1 MTSSQAPNKEA
12 PNKEGTNPKPTKPK
26 ASSRA
31 KAPRILP
38 AEPANPFLPDLCSSQ
53 SVFLL
58 VLVAELLAVLLTI
71 SASSGLQHFNWDKL
85 ALISVQIQWIVVFSA
100 VALCRLR
107 FWLGRQDHVRAG
119 VASYALV
126 LGITFILCIAG
137 QWIIYGASGMA
148 FVGDQE
154 FSFDGW
160 LLLNNMVIAA
170 ILSGILLRYLYL
182 QQQLR
187 NQQQA
192 EMQARIQAL
201 QSRIRPHF
209 LFNSMNSIASLIA
222 TDPDTAERVVE
233 DLSELFR
240 ASLAEPTLIPLGR
253 ELELC
258 KHYLDIEQLRLGRR
272 LQLDWQVSSCN
283 PAIKIP
289 SLMMQPLVENAIF
302 HGIEPLPK
310 GGTITVKV
318 SQNDKQLSIV
328 ISNPY
333 LLAKKNHRTSE
344 QAQRHN
350 RMALDNIRRRL
361 TAHFGTAA
369 RLSSSAEN
377 GIFTTYIFCP
387 LTL

>member
-1 MTSSQAPNKEA
+1 MTSPKSAPVKA
-12 PNKEGTNPKPTKPK
+12 ATARVKP
-26 ASSRA
+26 ARA
-31 KAPRILP
+31 VL
-38 AEPANPFLPDLCSSQ
+38 AEPANPFFPDLCSSQ
-53 SVFLL
+53 AVFLL

-85 ALISVQIQWIVVFSA
+85 ALISVQTQWIVVFSA
-100 VALCRLR
+100 ITLCRLR
-107 FWLGRQDHVRAG
+107 FWLGRQDHARAG
-119 VASYALV
+119 VASYAIVLAITLV
-126 LGITFILCIAG
+126 LCIAG
-137 QWIIYGASGMA
+137 QWIVYGASGIA
-148 FVGDQE
+148 FSGEQD
-154 FSFDGW
+154 FYFDGW
-160 LLLNNMVIAA
+160 LLLNNMVISA
-170 ILSGILLRYLYL
+170 ILSGILLRYLFL
-182 QQQLR
+182 QQQLH

-222 TDPDTAERVVE
+222 TEPDTAERVVE

-272 LQLDWQVSSCN
+272 LQLDWQISGCN
-283 PAIKIP
+283 LAIKIP
-289 SLMMQPLVENAIF
+289 SLMLQPLVENAIF

-328 ISNPY
+328 ITNPY
-333 LLAKKNHRTSE
+333 LLVTKKRRENE

-377 GIFTTYIFCP
+377 GVFTTYIFCP

>member
-1 MTSSQAPNKEA
+1 MKQSDTERRKA
-12 PNKEGTNPKPTKPK
+12 KPT
-26 ASSRA
+26 ATV
-31 KAPRILP
+31 PR
-38 AEPANPFLPDLCSSQ
+38 AEPTNPFLPDLCSSQ

-107 FWLGRQDHVRAG
+107 FWLGRQSHVRAG
-119 VASYALV
+119 AASYALV
-126 LGITFILCIAG
+126 LGITFLLCIAG
-137 QWIIYGASGMA
+137 QWLIYGASGMA
-148 FVGDQE
+148 FAGDQE
-154 FSFDGW
+154 FHFDAW

-222 TDPDTAERVVE
+222 TEPDTAERVVE
-233 DLSELFR
+233 DLSALFR
-240 ASLAEPTLIPLGR
+240 ASLAEPSLIPLER

-272 LQLDWQVSSCN
+272 LQLEWQIGSYN
-283 PAIKIP
+283 KELKIP

-302 HGIEPLPK
+302 HGVEPLPK
-310 GGTITVKV
+310 GGKITIRV

-328 ISNPY
+328 ITNPY
-333 LLAKKNHRTSE
+333 LLVKKNNHRNDAS
-344 QAQRHN
+344 ARHN

-377 GIFTTYIFCP
+377 GVFTTYIFCP

>member
-1 MTSSQAPNKEA
+1 MKTAATDLTYN
-12 PNKEGTNPKPTKPK
+12 KPK
-26 ASSRA
+26 KKRYR
-31 KAPRILP
+31 P
-38 AEPANPFLPDLCSSQ
+38 EPANPFLPDLCSSQ

-58 VLVAELLAVLLTI
+58 VMVAELLAVLLTI
-71 SASSGLQHFNWDKL
+71 SASSGLQHFNWDTL
-85 ALISVQIQWIVVFSA
+85 ALISVQVQWIVVFSA

-107 FWLGRQDHVRAG
+107 FWLGQQSHVRAG
-119 VASYALV
+119 VASYVLV
-126 LGITFILCIAG
+126 LGITLLLCIAG

-148 FVGDQE
+148 FVSDYE
-154 FSFDGW
+154 FRFDGW
-160 LLLNNMVIAA
+160 QLLNNMMIAA

-233 DLSELFR
+233 DLSALFR
-240 ASLAEPTLIPLGR
+240 ASLAEPTLIPLER

-258 KHYLDIEQLRLGRR
+258 KQYLEIEQLRLGRR
-272 LQLDWQVSSCN
+272 LQLDWQIGN
-283 PAIKIP
+283 YNKELKIP

-302 HGIEPLPK
+302 HGVEPLPK
-310 GGTITVKV
+310 GGKITIRV

-333 LLAKKNHRTSE
+333 LLVKKNNHQRDAS
-344 QAQRHN
+344 ARHN

-361 TAHFGTAA
+361 TAHFGPAA

-377 GIFTTYIFCP
+377 GIYTTYIFCP
-387 LTL
+387 LTV

>member
-1 MTSSQAPNKEA
+1 MKAPDNETHIQ
-12 PNKEGTNPKPTKPK
+12 PPPK
-26 ASSRA
+26 APTGIKG
-31 KAPRILP
+31 KAARPLP
-38 AEPANPFLPDLCSSQ
+38 VEPATPFLPDLCSSQ

-58 VLVAELLAVLLTI
+58 VLVAELLALLLTI

-85 ALISVQIQWIVVFSA
+85 ALISVQVQWIVVFSA
-100 VALCRLR
+100 IALCRLR

-119 VASYALV
+119 CVSYALV
-126 LGITFILCIAG
+126 LVVTLVLCIAG
-137 QWIIYGASGMA
+137 QWIIYGASGLA
-148 FVGDQE
+148 FMGDQE

-160 LLLNNMVIAA
+160 LLLNNMAIAA

-272 LQLDWQVSSCN
+272 LQLDWQISSCN

-333 LLAKKNHRTSE
+333 LLAKKNQRNGE

-377 GIFTTYIFCP
+377 GVFTTYIFCP

>member
-1 MTSSQAPNKEA
+1 M
-12 PNKEGTNPKPTKPK
+12 
-26 ASSRA
+26 
-31 KAPRILP
+31 KAPETVTANSNANGNTPTSASTNASATPVRAAA
-38 AEPANPFLPDLCSSQ
+38 AEPSTPFLPDLCSSQ

-58 VLVAELLAVLLTI
+58 VLVAELLALLLTI
-71 SASSGLQHFNWDKL
+71 SASSGLQHFSWDTL
-85 ALISVQIQWIVVFSA
+85 AMISVQIQWIVVFSA

-107 FWLGRQDHVRAG
+107 FWLARQTHERAG
-119 VASYALV
+119 IVAYALV
-126 LGITFILCIAG
+126 LGITLVLSLAG
-137 QWIIYGASGMA
+137 QLIIYGASDLA
-148 FVGDQE
+148 FLDE
-154 FSFDGW
+154 HPFRFDGW
-160 LLLNNMVIAA
+160 MLLNNMVIAA

-222 TDPDTAERVVE
+222 TEPDTAERVVE

-240 ASLAEPTLIPLGR
+240 ASLAEPTLIPLER
-253 ELELC
+253 ELALC
-258 KHYLDIEQLRLGRR
+258 KHYLAIEQLRLGRR
-272 LQLDWQVSSCN
+272 LQLDWQISSCN
-283 PAIKIP
+283 PQVKIP
-289 SLMMQPLVENAIF
+289 SLMLQPLVENAIF

-310 GGTITVKV
+310 GGKITIRV

-333 LLAKKNHRTSE
+333 LLVKRKQPLDEHG
-344 QAQRHN
+344 QRHN

-377 GIFTTYIFCP
+377 GVFTTYIFCP

>member
-1 MTSSQAPNKEA
+1 MP
-12 PNKEGTNPKPTKPK
+12 
-26 ASSRA
+26 
-31 KAPRILP
+31 APRVKNTR
-38 AEPANPFLPDLCSSQ
+38 AEAREPINPFLPDLCNSQ

-58 VLVAELLAVLLTI
+58 VLVAELLALLLTI

-85 ALISVQIQWIVVFSA
+85 ALISVQVQWIVLFSA
-100 VALCRLR
+100 IALCRMR
-107 FWLGRQDHVRAG
+107 FWLGQQTHVQAG
-119 VASYALV
+119 TASYVLV
-126 LGITFILCIAG
+126 LLFTLVLSVLG
-137 QWIIYGASGMA
+137 QWIIYGIGSDSD
-148 FVGDQE
+148 GDHFE
-154 FSFDGW
+154 FYYW
-160 LLLNNMVIAA
+160 LLLNNLVIAA

-209 LFNSMNSIASLIA
+209 LFNSMNAIASLIS

-240 ASLAEPTLIPLGR
+240 ASLAEPTLIPLER
-253 ELELC
+253 ELTLC
-258 KHYLDIEQLRLGRR
+258 KHYLEIEQLRLGRR
-272 LQLDWQVSSCN
+272 LQVDWQIGSYTSEV
-283 PAIKIP
+283 KIP
-289 SLMMQPLVENAIF
+289 SLMLQPLVENAIF
-302 HGIEPLPK
+302 HGVEPMPK
-310 GGTITVKV
+310 GGKITIKV

-333 LLAKKNHRTSE
+333 VLVKRNSQNHEHS
-344 QAQRHN
+344 QRHN

-361 TAHFGTAA
+361 TAHFGSAA

-377 GIFTTYIFCP
+377 GVFTTYIFCP
-387 LTL
+387 LTV

>member
-1 MTSSQAPNKEA
+1 MT
-12 PNKEGTNPKPTKPK
+12 G
-26 ASSRA
+26 SRA
-31 KAPRILP
+31 SARNTKTPRPAP

-85 ALISVQIQWIVVFSA
+85 ALISVQVQWIVVFSA

-107 FWLGRQDHVRAG
+107 FWLGRQNHVRAG
-119 VASYALV
+119 VVSYALV
-126 LGITFILCIAG
+126 LAITLVLCIAG

-148 FVGDQE
+148 FAGDQE

-160 LLLNNMVIAA
+160 LLLNSMVIAA

-272 LQLDWQVSSCN
+272 LQLDWQISSCN

-289 SLMMQPLVENAIF
+289 SLMLQPLVENAIF

-310 GGTITVKV
+310 GGKITVKV

-328 ISNPY
+328 ITNPY
-333 LLAKKNHRTSE
+333 LLVKKNNHQSD
-344 QAQRHN
+344 ASARHN

>member
-1 MTSSQAPNKEA
+1 MTAPETDPA
-12 PNKEGTNPKPTKPK
+12 SVSPKIRER
-26 ASSRA
+26 RA
-31 KAPRILP
+31 LVT
-38 AEPANPFLPDLCSSQ
+38 EPVTPFLPDLCSSQ

-58 VLVAELLAVLLTI
+58 VLVAELLALLLTI

-85 ALISVQIQWIVVFSA
+85 ALISVQVQWIVVFSA
-100 VALCRLR
+100 MALCRLR

-119 VASYALV
+119 FTSYALV
-126 LGITFILCIAG
+126 LAITLVLCVIG

-148 FVGDQE
+148 FVEAQE
-154 FSFDGW
+154 FYFDGW
-160 LLLNNMVIAA
+160 QLLNNMVIAA

-192 EMQARIQAL
+192 EMLARIQAL

-222 TDPDTAERVVE
+222 TDPETAERVVE

-240 ASLAEPTLIPLGR
+240 ASLAEPTLIPLER

-272 LQLDWQVSSCN
+272 LQLDWQISSCN
-283 PAIKIP
+283 PNVKIP
-289 SLMMQPLVENAIF
+289 SLMLQPLVENAIF
-302 HGIEPLPK
+302 HGIETLPK

-328 ISNPY
+328 ITNPY
-333 LLAKKNHRTSE
+333 LLAKKNQRSSE

-350 RMALDNIRRRL
+350 HMALDNIRRRL

-377 GIFTTYIFCP
+377 GVFTTYIFCP
-387 LTL
+387 LTV

>member
-1 MTSSQAPNKEA
+1 MTSPNPPTAEA
-12 PNKEGTNPKPTKPK
+12 PHTTATNK
-26 ASSRA
+26 ASAARRLS
-31 KAPRILP
+31 
-38 AEPANPFLPDLCSSQ
+38 AEPATPFLPDLCSSQ

-71 SASSGLQHFNWDKL
+71 SGSSGLQHFNWDKL
-85 ALISVQIQWIVVFSA
+85 ALISVQVQWIVVFSA

-107 FWLGRQDHVRAG
+107 FWLGRQAHLRAG

-126 LGITFILCIAG
+126 LGITFVLCSAG

-148 FVGDQE
+148 FVGDHE
-154 FSFDGW
+154 FNFDGW

-240 ASLAEPTLIPLGR
+240 ASLAEPT
-253 ELELC
+253 
-258 KHYLDIEQLRLGRR
+258 
-272 LQLDWQVSSCN
+272 
-283 PAIKIP
+283 
-289 SLMMQPLVENAIF
+289 
-302 HGIEPLPK
+302 
-310 GGTITVKV
+310 
-318 SQNDKQLSIV
+318 
-328 ISNPY
+328 
-333 LLAKKNHRTSE
+333 
-344 QAQRHN
+344 
-350 RMALDNIRRRL
+350 
-361 TAHFGTAA
+361 
-369 RLSSSAEN
+369 
-377 GIFTTYIFCP
+377 
-387 LTL
+387 

>member
-1 MTSSQAPNKEA
+1 MSSSQASNNKA
-12 PNKEGTNPKPTKPK
+12 PTSRTK
-26 ASSRA
+26 ASRLA
-31 KAPRILP
+31 P

-53 SVFLL
+53 SVFLI

-85 ALISVQIQWIVVFSA
+85 ALISVQIQWIAVFSA

-107 FWLGRQDHVRAG
+107 FWLGRQSHVRAG
-119 VASYALV
+119 VVSYALV
-126 LGITFILCIAG
+126 LAITLVLCVLG

-148 FVGDQE
+148 FAGDQA

-160 LLLNNMVIAA
+160 LLLNSMVIAA

-272 LQLDWQVSSCN
+272 LELDWQIGSYN
-283 PAIKIP
+283 KELKIP

-310 GGTITVKV
+310 GGKITVKV

-328 ISNPY
+328 ITNPY
-333 LLAKKNHRTSE
+333 LLVRKNQANSE
-344 QAQRHN
+344 QTQRHN

-377 GIFTTYIFCP
+377 GVFTTYIFCP
-387 LTL
+387 LTLTAP

>member
-1 MTSSQAPNKEA
+1 MTAPE
-12 PNKEGTNPKPTKPK
+12 TDQVSVSPKIRER
-26 ASSRA
+26 RA
-31 KAPRILP
+31 LVT
-38 AEPANPFLPDLCSSQ
+38 EPVTPFLPDLCSSQ

-58 VLVAELLAVLLTI
+58 VLVAELLALLLTI

-85 ALISVQIQWIVVFSA
+85 ALISVQVQWIVVFSA
-100 VALCRLR
+100 MALCRLR

-119 VASYALV
+119 FTSYALV
-126 LGITFILCIAG
+126 LAITLVLCVIG
-137 QWIIYGASGMA
+137 QWIIYGASDMA
-148 FVGDQE
+148 FVAAQE
-154 FSFDGW
+154 FYFDGW
-160 LLLNNMVIAA
+160 QLLNSMVIAA

-192 EMQARIQAL
+192 EMLARIQAL

-222 TDPDTAERVVE
+222 TDPETAERVVE

-240 ASLAEPTLIPLGR
+240 ASLAEPTLIPLER

-272 LQLDWQVSSCN
+272 LQLDWQISSCN
-283 PAIKIP
+283 PNVKIP
-289 SLMMQPLVENAIF
+289 SLMLQPLVENAIF

-328 ISNPY
+328 ITNPY
-333 LLAKKNHRTSE
+333 LLAKKNQRPSE

-350 RMALDNIRRRL
+350 HMALDNIRRRL

-377 GIFTTYIFCP
+377 GVFTTYIFCP
-387 LTL
+387 LTV

>member
-1 MTSSQAPNKEA
+1 MTSPREQSPAVTVREPN
-12 PNKEGTNPKPTKPK
+12 T
-26 ASSRA
+26 
-31 KAPRILP
+31 
-38 AEPANPFLPDLCSSQ
+38 PFLPDLCSSQ

-58 VLVAELLAVLLTI
+58 VLVAELLALLLTI

-85 ALISVQIQWIVVFSA
+85 SLISVQVQWIVVFSA

-107 FWLGRQDHVRAG
+107 FWLGRQSHIRAG
-119 VASYALV
+119 CICYVVVLAISLV
-126 LGITFILCIAG
+126 LSIAG
-137 QWIIYGASGMA
+137 QWIIYGASGLV
-148 FVGDQE
+148 FLENYE
-154 FSFDGW
+154 FYFDGW
-160 LLLNNMVIAA
+160 QLLNNMAIAA
-170 ILSGILLRYLYL
+170 ILAGILLRYLYL

-222 TDPDTAERVVE
+222 SDPDTAERVVE

-240 ASLAEPTLIPLGR
+240 ASLAEPSLIPLER
-253 ELELC
+253 ELSLC

-272 LQLDWQVSSCN
+272 LQVDWQIGECN
-283 PAIKIP
+283 SNLKIP
-289 SLMMQPLVENAIF
+289 SLMLQPLVENAIF
-302 HGIEPLPK
+302 HGVEPLPR
-310 GGTITVKV
+310 GGKISIKV

-328 ISNPY
+328 IANPY
-333 LLAKKNHRTSE
+333 LLVKKNHHNSE

-377 GIFTTYIFCP
+377 GVFTTYIFCP
-387 LTL
+387 LTQ

>member
-1 MTSSQAPNKEA
+1 MTSSKALNTKAPN
-12 PNKEGTNPKPTKPK
+12 TK
-26 ASSRA
+26 A
-31 KAPRILP
+31 KAPRTLP

-85 ALISVQIQWIVVFSA
+85 ALISVQVQWIVVFSA
-100 VALCRLR
+100 IALCRLR
-107 FWLGRQDHVRAG
+107 FWLGRQNHVRAG

-126 LGITFILCIAG
+126 LGIALVLCIAG
-137 QWIIYGASGMA
+137 QWIIYGASGLA
-148 FVGDQE
+148 FVDDQV
-154 FSFDGW
+154 FSFDIW

-222 TDPDTAERVVE
+222 TEPDTAERVVE

-240 ASLAEPTLIPLGR
+240 ASLAEPTLIPLER

-272 LQLDWQVSSCN
+272 LQLDWQISSCN

-333 LLAKKNHRTSE
+333 LLVKKNQRTSE

-377 GIFTTYIFCP
+377 GVFTTYIFCP

>member
-1 MTSSQAPNKEA
+1 MEA
-12 PNKEGTNPKPTKPK
+12 VAVTM
-26 ASSRA
+26 
-31 KAPRILP
+31 KAPDTETTANIRIKPPRPIP
-38 AEPANPFLPDLCSSQ
+38 AEPASPFLPDLCSSQ

-58 VLVAELLAVLLTI
+58 VLVTELLAVLLTI
-71 SASSGLQHFNWDKL
+71 SASSGLQHFSWDKL
-85 ALISVQIQWIVVFSA
+85 AMISVQVQWIVVFSA
-100 VALCRLR
+100 IALCRLR

-119 VASYALV
+119 CVAYALV
-126 LGITFILCIAG
+126 LGITLVLCIAG
-137 QWIIYGASGMA
+137 QWIIYGASGLA
-148 FVGDQE
+148 FIDEQH

-170 ILSGILLRYLYL
+170 ILAGILLRYLYL

-222 TDPDTAERVVE
+222 TEPDTAERVVE

-240 ASLAEPTLIPLGR
+240 ASLAEPSLIPLER
-253 ELELC
+253 ELQLC
-258 KHYLDIEQLRLGRR
+258 KHYLEIEQLRLGRR
-272 LQLDWQVSSCN
+272 LQLDWQINSCN
-283 PAIKIP
+283 PNIKIP
-289 SLMMQPLVENAIF
+289 SLMLQPLVENAIF

-310 GGTITVKV
+310 GGKITLKV

-333 LLAKKNHRTSE
+333 LLAKKPQRNSE
-344 QAQRHN
+344 HAQRHN

-377 GIFTTYIFCP
+377 GVFTTYIFCP

>member
-1 MTSSQAPNKEA
+1 MTSSKA
-12 PNKEGTNPKPTKPK
+12 PNKEGTNAEPAKPK
-26 ASSRA
+26 ANGKVR
-31 KAPRILP
+31 APRSLP
-38 AEPANPFLPDLCSSQ
+38 AEPTNPFLPDLCSSQ

-58 VLVAELLAVLLTI
+58 VLVAELLALLLTI
-71 SASSGLQHFNWDKL
+71 SAASGLQHFNWDKL
-85 ALISVQIQWIVVFSA
+85 AMISVQVQWIVVFSA

-126 LGITFILCIAG
+126 LGITLILCIAG

-192 EMQARIQAL
+192 EMHARIQAL

-310 GGTITVKV
+310 GGIITVKV

-333 LLAKKNHRTSE
+333 LLAKKNHRSSE